1 MTTWISRYSA
11 GMRIRFDG
19 KRRITNARA
28 GKRGVCEGPQK
39 STRAPR
45 SGLALYVLSTV
56 YAEYP
61 TCAGLGLVK
70 GAIRSHVPCKGHG
83 CVDGYVTVLV
93 TREEMNALTSG
104 ASDIVADGYRFMVV
118 PHPSTLG
125 IPGCVHCGGK
135 GGCSHCDTAS
145 RAQ

>member
-1 MTTWISRYSA
+1 MN
-11 GMRIRFDG
+11 F
-19 KRRITNARA
+19 K
-28 GKRGVCEGPQK
+28 
-39 STRAPR
+39 
-45 SGLALYVLSTV
+45 LAV
-56 YAEYP
+56 YAECP

-70 GAIRSHVPCKGHG
+70 GVIRSHVPCKGHG